1 MKSLPLAGAVV
12 LCAALLFTGCAK
24 KTTDQTTSGS
34 STTDA
39 TTQSA
44 ATPAADAAATTAPV
58 TTTTTAG
65 GTSISSSSGNGTSG
79 GYIDIPVY
87 PGAVEDTAQAIT
99 ASGNG
104 SSVAMKV
111 YTSKDDPKRVSEWY
125 KSHLPASWKN
135 SIITVGGK
143 TGGTFAD
150 EHADGDQTVLVTSQD
165 DGSSRIQAATK
176 HGK

>member
-1 MKSLPLAGAVV
+1 M
-12 LCAALLFTGCAK
+12 CAALLFTGCAK
-24 KTTDQTTSGS
+24 KSTEQTTSGS
-34 STTDA
+34 TTTD

-44 ATPAADAAATTAPV
+44 GATPAADAASTTAPAADATTAPV
-58 TTTTTAG
+58 VTATAAAG
-65 GTSISSSSGNGTSG
+65 GTSVSSSSGNGASS

-87 PGAVEDTAQAIT
+87 PGAVESKDEAVS

-104 SSVAMKV
+104 SSVTMKV

-135 SIITVGGK
+135 GIITVGGK
-143 TGGTFAD
+143 TNGTFAD
-150 EHADGDQTVLVTSQD
+150 EHPDGDQSVLVTNQD
-165 DGSSRIQAATK
+165 DGSSRIQLATK